1 MSDATRLKEAEDA
14 MRLAYIDWKDNEGSD
29 YFYNL
34 FDRARKSFL
43 KLKGK

>member
-1 MSDATRLKEAEDA
+1 MSKETKLKQAEDD

-29 YFYNL
+29 YFYGL
-34 FDRARKSFL
+34 FDNARKYFL